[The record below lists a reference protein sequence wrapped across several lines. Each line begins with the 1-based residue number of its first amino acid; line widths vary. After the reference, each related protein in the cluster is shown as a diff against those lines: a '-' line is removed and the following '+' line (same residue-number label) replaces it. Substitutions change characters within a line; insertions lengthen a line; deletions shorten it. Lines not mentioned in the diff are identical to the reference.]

1 MSNNTIKTI
10 ERNGRTYA
18 KITDLKI
25 WDKNPR
31 EIKPEKLRLLC
42 EDLKRDI
49 DIVENGQFKPLIV
62 MKNGI
67 VIGGNMR
74 LQAMRRLGMAE
85 AWVSVINTTDEKR
98 AFDIAT
104 RDNMMYGYYDED
116 QTAEVIAELGID
128 IKTLER
134 LSIAS
139 ENNETIL
146 SELVQP
152 EKDPEVEEDEA
163 PEVKEEPKSK
173 LGEVYVL
180 GGGAGLCVAIARTL
194 RMSPRLWTE
203 HWLIYG

>member
-74 LQAMRRLGMAE
+74 LQAMNRLGMAE

-139 ENNETIL
+139 ENSETIL

-152 EKDPEVEEDEA
+152 EQDPEVEEDEA

-180 GGGAGLCVAIARTL
+180 GGGQTYVWR
-194 RMSPRLWTE
+194 
-203 HWLIYG
+203 